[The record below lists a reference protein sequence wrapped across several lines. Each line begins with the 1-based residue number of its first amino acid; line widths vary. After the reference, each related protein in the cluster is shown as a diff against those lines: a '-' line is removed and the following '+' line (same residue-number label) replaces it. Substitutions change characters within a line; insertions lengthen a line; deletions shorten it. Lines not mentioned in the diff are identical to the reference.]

1 MTRVRHDG
9 GVSGV
14 SNQPTISSAS
24 GIWTLKDAEK
34 YNRAGQW
41 PAFYGS
47 SDQYFQYNSVLIH
60 ADGVSG
66 GANNNVFV
74 DSSVNST
81 TITRT
86 GTATQ
91 GTFSPFS
98 TTGWSN
104 YFNGSTDYLTYNQAI
119 ALGTSDFTIEMWAY
133 STSFSVQQW
142 LWGQRNSADT
152 SMYIFINT
160 SGQIV
165 VGGDITSYITSSSL
179 SLNTW
184 NHIALVRTGGN
195 SLKLYINGIQS
206 GSTSTTTQSFTY
218 TGTQCIAHNTSG
230 AGYYFTGYISNVR
243 VIQGTGLYTS
253 NFTPPLAALTAIT
266 NTSILT
272 CQSNKFVDNSTNGLA
287 ITIGGTPQVQPFS
300 PLVALGSWSS
310 TNVGG
315 SMYYNGTSD
324 YIQATVASAP
334 GTGNFTMEGWVYF
347 SAFSS
352 GSANIFSLIAASSS
366 TGFQVYV
373 NSAGFGVRSN
383 IATIITT
390 SGSPKVG
397 QWYHIALVRNSGTIT
412 LYSNGVSIGST
423 ATAYTFSDT
432 QFNSGYTPVG
442 QYFGGYVSN
451 IRYSNTAIYTASFT
465 PPTAPFTAISST
477 VLLVNGTNAG
487 IFDQAQKSDFIT
499 AGSVAVSSTQSK
511 FGGSSMYFP
520 GTSYVRAPH
529 NAMLD
534 LSTGA
539 PNFTV
544 ECWFYTA
551 NNTAAGPIVGKDWNA
566 GTTNP
571 SYGIYLSGTA
581 TTLVYMIADGTSGS
595 TYNQYIYTGIAINTW
610 YHVALVRNG
619 SNMLSFLNGVLANT
633 LTISITSKDAG
644 TTFNIGTNNNAGN
657 YFNGYIDEV
666 RITKGIA
673 RYTSNFT
680 VPSAPFLNN

>member
-14 SNQPTISSAS
+14 SNQPTIGSAS

-34 YNRAGQW
+34 YNRTNQW
-41 PAFYGS
+41 PVFYGN

-98 TTGWSN
+98 VTGWSN
-104 YFNGSTDYLTYNQAI
+104 YIPTVSDYVTAASNSGFGFSGA
-119 ALGTSDFTIEMWAY
+119 FTIELWAFFTTSAAGTVTGVTTAGGIALY
-133 STSFSVQQW
+133 ENASSLLTANLFGTGDIFASTFNVANNLGKWLHIVLARGAGNAMNIWVNGTSYGTGTSATVFTAGAWSVTYTAGPKGYFSNLRVTNTDVY
-142 LWGQRNSADT
+142 GVGNSTIIVPNSA
-152 SMYIFINT
+152 
-160 SGQIV
+160 
-165 VGGDITSYITSSSL
+165 L
-179 SLNTW
+179 STV
-184 NHIALVRTGGN
+184 A
-195 SLKLYINGIQS
+195 
-206 GSTSTTTQSFTY
+206 
-218 TGTQCIAHNTSG
+218 GT
-230 AGYYFTGYISNVR
+230 
-243 VIQGTGLYTS
+243 L
-253 NFTPPLAALTAIT
+253 L
-266 NTSILT
+266 LT
-272 CQSNKFVDNSTNGLA
+272 CQSNRFVDNSSLNT
-287 ITIGGTPQVQPFS
+287 ITMTGS
-300 PLVALGSWSS
+300 PLVQPVSPFFALGSWSS
-310 TNVGG
+310 TTVGG

-352 GSANIFSLIAASSS
+352 GSANIFSLIAASSAS
-366 TGFQVYV
+366 GFQVYV
-373 NSAGFGVRSN
+373 NSGGFGVRSN
-383 IATIITT
+383 SATIIAAT
-390 SGSPKVG
+390 GSPKVG

-432 QFNSGYTPVG
+432 QFNSGWTPVG

-451 IRYSNTAIYTASFT
+451 IRYSNTAIYTAPFT

-499 AGSVAVSSTQSK
+499 GGNVAVSSTQSQ

-544 ECWFYTA
+544 ECWFYTV
-551 NNTAAGPIVGKDWNA
+551 NNTAQASIVSKDWNQSS
-566 GTTNP
+566 TNP
-571 SYGIYLSGTA
+571 SYGIYLGSTA
-581 TTLVYMIADGTSGS
+581 TTLVYLIGDGTSAS
-595 TYNQYIYTGIAINTW
+595 IYNQYIYTGIAINTW

-633 LTISITSKDAG
+633 QTISITSKDAG
-644 TTFNIGTNNNAGN
+644 TTFNIGTNNNTGN